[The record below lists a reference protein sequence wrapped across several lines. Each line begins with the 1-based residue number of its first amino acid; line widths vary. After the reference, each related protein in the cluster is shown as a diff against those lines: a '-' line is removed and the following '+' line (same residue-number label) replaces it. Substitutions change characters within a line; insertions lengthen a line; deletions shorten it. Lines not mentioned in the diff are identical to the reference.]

1 MNLEKFRN
9 LMAEN
14 GHEFTPEQAGEVYK
28 NAKKIIRIA
37 KRISQVDIW
46 NLIDEKFDGFDEK
59 EKNQIVDLYRKTK
72 EIYSQ

>member
-1 MNLEKFRN
+1 M
-9 LMAEN
+9 
-14 GHEFTPEQAGEVYK
+14 
-28 NAKKIIRIA
+28 A
-37 KRISQVDIW
+37 KRMSQVDIW